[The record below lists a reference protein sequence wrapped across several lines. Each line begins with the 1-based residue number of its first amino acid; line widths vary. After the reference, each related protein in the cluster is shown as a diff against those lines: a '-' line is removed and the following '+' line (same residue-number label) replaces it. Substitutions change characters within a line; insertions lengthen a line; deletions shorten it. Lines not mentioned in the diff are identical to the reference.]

1 MPAMKNTRLIR
12 TIFFAVLLIALL
24 FVPALA
30 QSAVADSKKEA
41 AAIEAQRARIIE
53 VSAAPQH
60 QGDNKAVVLYERV
73 ISELVK
79 TFYIA

>member
-1 MPAMKNTRLIR
+1 MKNTRLIR
-12 TIFFAVLLIALL
+12 TIFFAALLIALL

-30 QSAVADSKKEA
+30 QSAVADSKQEA
-41 AAIEAQRARIIE
+41 AEIEAKRTRIME
-53 VSAAPQH
+53 VSEAPRH
-60 QGDNKAVVLYERV
+60 NEENNAVVLYERV

>member
-1 MPAMKNTRLIR
+1 MNNSRLIR

-30 QSAVADSKKEA
+30 QSVVADSKQEA
-41 AAIEAQRARIIE
+41 AAIEAQRNRIME
-53 VSAAPQH
+53 VSEAPKQVDH
-60 QGDNKAVVLYERV
+60 KAVVLYERV